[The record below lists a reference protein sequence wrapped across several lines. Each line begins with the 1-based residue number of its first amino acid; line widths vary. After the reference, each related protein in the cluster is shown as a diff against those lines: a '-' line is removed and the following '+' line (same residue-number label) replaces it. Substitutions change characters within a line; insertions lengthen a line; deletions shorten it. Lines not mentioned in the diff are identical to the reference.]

1 MVQSMSSTSPSAL
14 LPIHQC
20 YFLGEETI
28 DPVVVFTKFLVR
40 NPSYARQ
47 RHDDCEV
54 NIYVVDRPVADRLA
68 CPPAYLKKIT
78 TTMGAIRDAASAIT
92 GEDFR
97 RPALSPERKAE
108 IAAKKKAKLAKQE
121 KNDGKEARTPPS

>member
-1 MVQSMSSTSPSAL
+1 MSPSTH

-20 YFLGEETI
+20 YFLGQEDI
-28 DPVVVFTKFLVR
+28 DPVEVFTKFLVR

-54 NIYVVDRPVADRLA
+54 HIYLVDRPVADRLA
-68 CPPAYLKKIT
+68 CPPTFIKKTT
-78 TTMGAIRDAASAIT
+78 TTMRAIRAAASAIT
-92 GEDFR
+92 GEDFS

-108 IAAKKKAKLAKQE
+108 IASKKKAKLEQ
-121 KNDGKEARTPPS
+121 KNTKPE

>member
-1 MVQSMSSTSPSAL
+1 MPPSVPSTH

-20 YFLGEETI
+20 YFLGQEEI

-40 NPSYARQ
+40 NPTYARQ

-68 CPPAYLKKIT
+68 CPPSYVKKTT
-78 TTMGAIRDAASAIT
+78 TTMGAIRKAASEIT
-92 GEDFR
+92 GEDFGR
-97 RPALSPERKAE
+97 KELSPERKAE
-108 IAAKKKAKLAKQE
+108 IAAKKKAKLAAKGE
-121 KNDGKEARTPPS
+121 NNP